1 MSDAAWAVV
10 DRLSTS
16 IREVLGDDLAALYVH
31 GSLVTGGFIQGKSDL
46 DLLGV
51 VGHDL
56 DGQQADRL
64 LGGFESNLVTMAH
77 DADFRLVT
85 TAVASAPSAP
95 GWTPTMAHEVQVRP
109 TSGEPLR
116 AIRGP
121 AVEPDLVV
129 ELSQVRTWGRALVG
143 PEPSELIGA
152 VTDEQ
157 VVAAGDGHLARWLAI
172 PFDPRV
178 DELMVFTACRV
189 WRFAETG
196 EHVSKADAASWVFAQ
211 RPDLEVVAQALA
223 RRRGDD
229 GVITAEGVKELLTTV
244 RQNLARQA
252 PR

>member
-1 MSDAAWAVV
+1 MSAAAWAVV

-16 IREVLGDDLAALYVH
+16 IRELLGDDLVALYVH
-31 GSLVTGGFIQGKSDL
+31 GSLVTGGFVEGKSDL
-46 DLLGV
+46 DLLGI
-51 VGHDL
+51 VGHAL
-56 DGQQADRL
+56 DGEQADRL
-64 LGGFESNLVTMAH
+64 LGKFESNLVTMAY

-95 GWTPTMAHEVQVRP
+95 GWTPTLAYEVQVRP
-109 TSGEPLR
+109 TGGEPLR
-116 AIRGP
+116 AIRRP
-121 AVEPDLVV
+121 AIEPDLVV
-129 ELSQVRTWGRALVG
+129 ELSQVRTWGWALVG

-157 VVAAGDGHLARWLAI
+157 VVAVGDGHLARWLAI

-196 EHVSKADAASWVFAQ
+196 EHVSKADAASWVLAQ